1 MKTHIS
7 RNAATARRPGRP
19 ILAAMGTAGW
29 AQAEAARARTRTVL
43 RAPPDWRAP
52 ATTILPTSTTTHR
65 APIAA
70 PSGQSLTRPAKLEI
84 GAVDDPLEHEA
95 DRIADEVMHMPATE
109 LAPTS
114 APVQINRKCTACE
127 EEEKLQ
133 KKSTETADAGA
144 SGTLDSVHE
153 VLRSSGEPL
162 DDATRAFME
171 PRFGR
176 DFGDVRVHT
185 GATASTSARAIG
197 AAAYTVDRNIV
208 FAPGYFAPATTAGR
222 RLIAH
227 ELTHTVQQGGQAL
240 SVGRT
245 PLPIQTDARGT
256 LRMVGE
262 CESKSFRKC
271 GGSCVPASGG
281 TGFCQWSGIKYGC
294 VCIPRDQPM
303 LRGPGPEIVPAL
315 LTAYMLAKM
324 YQMATTAAPA
334 GALIGGGTMAIPTTT
349 AAGGATATAGAA
361 TGGAA
366 ATEATVIAGGGAGA
380 VVAVALPVI
389 AMVGVFMA
397 LGAGYAE
404 ARAAVRN
411 ESTMSGFSQGFVMGL
426 LGWEWRHAVDRFG
439 VRSATP
445 TPFDE
450 ALGYIKANAYNG
462 GMRAGFEAASKL
474 SPDMKKAYLR
484 EIRKLAGPRGT
495 TNWSRLDQISYVIEL
510 GAVARVHFLRP
521 E

>member
-1 MKTHIS
+1 M
-7 RNAATARRPGRP
+7 
-19 ILAAMGTAGW
+19 
-29 AQAEAARARTRTVL
+29 
-43 RAPPDWRAP
+43 
-52 ATTILPTSTTTHR
+52 
-65 APIAA
+65 
-70 PSGQSLTRPAKLEI
+70 
-84 GAVDDPLEHEA
+84 
-95 DRIADEVMHMPATE
+95 
-109 LAPTS
+109 
-114 APVQINRKCTACE
+114 
-127 EEEKLQ
+127 
-133 KKSTETADAGA
+133 
-144 SGTLDSVHE
+144 
-153 VLRSSGEPL
+153 
-162 DDATRAFME
+162 
-171 PRFGR
+171 
-176 DFGDVRVHT
+176 HT

-303 LRGPGPEIVPAL
+303 LRGPGPDNRPRATDGIYVGQDVPDGHNRR
-315 LTAYMLAKM
+315 
-324 YQMATTAAPA
+324 P
-334 GALIGGGTMAIPTTT
+334 GGCVDRRRNHGAIPTTT

-439 VRSATP
+439 VRSSQRLPPST
-445 TPFDE
+445 E
-450 ALGYIKANAYNG
+450 ALSYIKANAYNG

-484 EIRKLAGPRGT
+484 EVPKLAGPRGT
-495 TNWSRLDQISYVIEL
+495 TNWNPSRPDLIC
-510 GAVARVHFLRP
+510 H
-521 E
+521 